1 MNVSQNNYND
11 TEWEFLEMVYASEKL
26 SVYLMANKVVVYKY
40 HAAVRYL
47 MCKTNTK
54 PILIRWMLSLQEFDF
69 EIKDWKGREKQMG
82 D

>member
-1 MNVSQNNYND
+1 
-11 TEWEFLEMVYASEKL
+11 
-26 SVYLMANKVVVYKY
+26 MANKVVVYKY

-69 EIKDWKGREKQMG
+69 EIKD
-82 D
+82 